1 MKFSTKYYLLDEEA
15 MQKLNPQRDK
25 NENSSPILKHFET
38 LLPKENIEKKNLET
52 QALNEFGST
61 VEPISTIAI
70 DQIEH
75 TDDQLPTSNQ
85 KISSEQI
92 IVPSSIV
99 HDKLKKKDQIGKGI

>member
-52 QALNEFGST
+52 QST
-61 VEPISTIAI
+61 IEPISTIAI

-75 TDDQLPTSNQ
+75 TSDQPLTSNQ

-92 IVPSSIV
+92 IVPSPIV
-99 HDKLKKKDQIGKGI
+99 QDKLKKKDQIGKGI